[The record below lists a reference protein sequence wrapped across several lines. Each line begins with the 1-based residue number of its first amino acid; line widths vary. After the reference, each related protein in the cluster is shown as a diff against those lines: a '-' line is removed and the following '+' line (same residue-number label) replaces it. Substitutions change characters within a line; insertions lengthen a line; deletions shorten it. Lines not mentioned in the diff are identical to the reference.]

1 MSNNNANTAAV
12 NTESAETRKVY
23 SEEFIPQVHR
33 IGRGTANLK

>member
-1 MSNNNANTAAV
+1 MSNNNTNTAAA